1 MLSRLLNSAFDHK
14 AHILKSTILII
25 SFLGIAIITFTIF
38 KGRKKDVWETTPG
51 GPYMVTISEDGIACE
66 HPKRKKE
73 SIRWDQI
80 IEIRL
85 VTTDEGPFQPDMWYL
100 FLGESEGCSVPSEA
114 KGFDQLW
121 EEFKTRFSGLDY
133 QAIIEAS
140 TNNAQKTIWKK

>member
-1 MLSRLLNSAFDHK
+1 VKATFDHK